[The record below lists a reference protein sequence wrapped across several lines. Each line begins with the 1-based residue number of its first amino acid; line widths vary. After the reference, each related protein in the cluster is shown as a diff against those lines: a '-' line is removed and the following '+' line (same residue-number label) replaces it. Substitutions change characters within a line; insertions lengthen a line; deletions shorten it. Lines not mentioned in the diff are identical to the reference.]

1 MTPEG
6 PTADRS
12 AADPSTGSAPLD
24 GVVVADLSRVLAG
37 PYCTML
43 LADLGAVVIKVESAA
58 GDDTRA
64 WTPPEKDGMST
75 YFMSINRNKRSVVMD
90 FRDPDDV
97 ALVHE
102 LFRRADVV
110 IENFKPGALAKF
122 GLDYESARAVNP
134 DLVYASIS
142 GFGSAEGAG
151 LPGYD
156 LVVQAVSGLMSLTG
170 DPDGPA
176 FRAGISVFDVVTG
189 LHAAVG
195 ILAALHQRS
204 VTGKGQ
210 MVELNLLSSA
220 LSGLVNQTGA
230 YTASSTVPHR
240 MGNAHPSV
248 YPYEVIRAKDRDVI
262 ITAANDRQ
270 FEALC
275 EVLGIGEL
283 ADDDRFRL
291 NADRTRNR
299 DQMHSLL
306 MERVEQWN
314 ADDLFIAL
322 NEAGVPCGPI
332 NSIREGIELAER
344 LGLEPRVT
352 LGEGDHAVD
361 LVRNPVRFSNACL
374 RYDHP
379 PPGLGEHSDEIRA
392 WLSAQS
398 SLQRTGLDSS
408 GAQPQSGTGT
418 GRSRLD
424 AASSSNS
431 APDRVA

>member
-1 MTPEG
+1 MTAEP
-6 PTADRS
+6 PTAGLP
-12 AADPSTGSAPLD
+12 AAEPVAESAPLD
-24 GVVVADLSRVLAG
+24 GILVADLSRVLAG

-43 LADLGAVVIKVESAA
+43 LADLGATIIKVESAA

-64 WTPPEKDGMST
+64 WTPPEKDGIST
-75 YFMSINRNKRSVVMD
+75 YFMSINRNKRSIVMD

-102 LFRRADVV
+102 LFRRSDIA
-110 IENFKPGALAKF
+110 IENFRPGALAKF
-122 GLDYESARAVNP
+122 GLDYDRARVINP
-134 DLVYASIS
+134 ALIYTSIS
-142 GFGSAEGAG
+142 GFGTAEGAG

-170 DPDGPA
+170 DPGGPA
-176 FRAGISVFDVVTG
+176 FRAGISVFDVMTG
-189 LHAAVG
+189 LHAAIG
-195 ILAALHQRS
+195 ILAALHHRRL
-204 VTGKGQ
+204 TGQGQ
-210 MVELNLLSSA
+210 LVELNLLSSA

-230 YTASSTVPHR
+230 YTTSGTVPHR

-248 YPYEVIRAKDRDVI
+248 YPYEVIPAKDRDMI

-270 FEALC
+270 FKALC

-283 ADDDRFRL
+283 ADDRRFKL

-299 DQMHSLL
+299 DQMHSRLT
-306 MERVEQWN
+306 EQVARWN

-322 NEAGVPCGPI
+322 NEVGVPCGPI

-352 LGEGDHAVD
+352 LGTDGRAVD
-361 LVRNPVRFSNACL
+361 LVRNPIRFSDASV

-379 PPGLGEHSDEIRA
+379 PPDLGEHSDEIRA
-392 WLSAQS
+392 WLS
-398 SLQRTGLDSS
+398 T
-408 GAQPQSGTGT
+408 P
-418 GRSRLD
+418 
-424 AASSSNS
+424 AS
-431 APDRVA
+431 DT